1 MGLDKFG
8 GEDDQASS
16 DDVVKAIEVSAPQI
30 ACWLS
35 VYFSGYNH
43 NSH

>member
-16 DDVVKAIEVSAPQI
+16 DDVVKAIEVSATADSLLVI
-30 ACWLS
+30 YL
-35 VYFSGYNH
+35 F
-43 NSH
+43 

>member
-16 DDVVKAIEVSAPQI
+16 DDVVKAIED
-30 ACWLS
+30 L
-35 VYFSGYNH
+35 GNRR
-43 NSH
+43 